1 MARSGF
7 AEVF

>member
-7 AEVF
+7 P